1 MSATLNLSVPD
12 SVVVHFDPSKLQMN
26 DQEFFEFC
34 QLNPDLRIE
43 RSSKGDISVM
53 APTGGKAGRRNAKLI
68 ARLVV
73 WAEQYATGQVFDS
86 STVFTLP
93 NSAKRSPDV
102 SWVSNQ
108 RWDALTPNQK
118 EQFPPLCP
126 DFVLE
131 LRSRTDSL
139 AELEAK
145 MEEYLSN
152 GAQLGWLLDPFER
165 KVHIYRAG
173 TDVEILDDPE
183 TVSGESVLEGF
194 VLEVRS
200 LWD

>member
-1 MSATLNLSVPD
+1 
-12 SVVVHFDPSKLQMN
+12 MN

-43 RSSKGDISVM
+43 RTSKGDISVM
-53 APTGGKAGRRNAKLI
+53 APTGGKTGRRNAKLI

-73 WAEQYATGQVFDS
+73 WAEKYATGQVFDS

-126 DFVLE
+126 EFVVE

-152 GAQLGWLLDPFER
+152 GAQLGWLVDPFDR

-173 TDVEILDDPE
+173 LAVEILNDPE
-183 TVSGESVLEGF
+183 TVSGEPLLDGF